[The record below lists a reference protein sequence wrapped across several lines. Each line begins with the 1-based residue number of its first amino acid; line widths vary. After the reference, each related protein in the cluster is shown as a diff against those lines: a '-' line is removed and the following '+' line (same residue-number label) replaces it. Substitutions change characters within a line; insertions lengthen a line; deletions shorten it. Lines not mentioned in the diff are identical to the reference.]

1 MKKLIAVLLSLCLI
15 AAMVPMAAL
24 ADEAAP
30 ETEAASSSWYNRDN
44 WSYDEAMNAWYYNGT
59 PYVELTDDA
68 PEWVVERWFG
78 EDDYWHSGWHDG

>member
-44 WSYDEAMNAWYYNGT
+44 WSYDEAMNAWY
-59 PYVELTDDA
+59 
-68 PEWVVERWFG
+68 
-78 EDDYWHSGWHDG
+78 

>member
-30 ETEAASSSWYNRDN
+30 ETEAASSSWN
-44 WSYDEAMNAWYYNGT
+44 YDEAMEAWY
-59 PYVELTDDA
+59 
-68 PEWVVERWFG
+68 
-78 EDDYWHSGWHDG
+78 HDGVNYPA